1 MVKVKIFQGQKDLE
15 FPNLKDH
22 VSVSRNFAPDT
33 VPNLKVGIVSI
44 NMTHL
49 WVMSII
55 LVFLKVMYAIYAIL
69 LATGGVNV
77 NQTKLNDYVSVT
89 KQDTRN
95 VR

>member
-1 MVKVKIFQGQKDLE
+1 MTVKVKIFQGQKDLE

-22 VSVSRNFAPDT
+22 VSVSRNFTP
-33 VPNLKVGIVSI
+33 VPKVRIVSI

-55 LVFLKVMYAIYAIL
+55 LAFLKVMYAIYAML

-77 NQTKLNDYVSVT
+77 HQTKPNDYVSVI
-89 KQDTRN
+89 KQDTGN